1 MTKQTQPINNQ
12 QLPTSTNYHRFI
24 KPYGPKQ
31 KISITFTGDG
41 KTKQSFKDECDIN
54 KIMARFQ
61 QTGLIDFVNNNQA
74 RYLDCDGVDYQNAML
89 TVANA
94 NSMFQ
99 QLPSSVRAF
108 FENNPAL
115 FVDFASNPENLPEMH
130 KMGLT
135 APDYRPGGT
144 PTDASAPTQPDPVP
158 ANPRAEINPQVP
170 SAPGT

>member
-1 MTKQTQPINNQ
+1 MTNKPKSNDNQTTDSSLHN
-12 QLPTSTNYHRFI
+12 RFI
-24 KPYGPKQ
+24 SAYGPKR
-31 KISITFTGDG
+31 KVVVTFVGEG

-74 RYLDCDGVDYQNAML
+74 RYLDCDGIDYQNAQNI
-89 TVANA
+89 VAQA

-99 QLPSSVRAF
+99 QLPSGIRTF
-108 FENNPAL
+108 FENDPGQ
-115 FVDFASNPENLPEMH
+115 FVEFCSNPENLPEMH

-135 APDYRPGGT
+135 SPDYNPGGHPTTLPSTT
-144 PTDASAPTQPDPVP
+144 PPTPPVD
-158 ANPRAEINPQVP
+158 NPQGSNITPAP